1 MAGSVVARI
10 SALRTMSTAEL
21 KEMWSDLF
29 DAPPPAHSRGFLES
43 RLAYRIQEIEYGG
56 LKPDTLEQL
65 AALGDRLDAK
75 GRINIRRGNHYRPV
89 TGTKLIREYK
99 GVEHCVTV
107 LDDGYEY
114 QGRLYKSL
122 SSVARAITG
131 SNWNG
136 WRFFGLRSYKNTGGK
151 K

>member
-75 GRINIRRGNHYRPV
+75 GRINIRRGNQDRPV
-89 TGTKLIREYK
+89 KGTKLIREYK
-99 GVEHCVTV
+99 GIEHCVTV
-107 LDDGYEY
+107 LEDGYEY
-114 QGRLYKSL
+114 QGRPYKSL
-122 SSVARAITG
+122 SAVARAITG
-131 SNWNG
+131 TAWNG
-136 WRFFGLRSYKNTGGK
+136 WAFFGLRNHRKAGGK
-151 K
+151 Q